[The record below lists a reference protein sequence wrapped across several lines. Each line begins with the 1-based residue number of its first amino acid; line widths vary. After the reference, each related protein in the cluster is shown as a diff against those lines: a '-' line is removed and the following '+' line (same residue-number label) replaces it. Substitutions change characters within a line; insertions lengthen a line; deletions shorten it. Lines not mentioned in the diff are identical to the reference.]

1 MDKPSAKP
9 SRRPSRPRR
18 SAARHDCS
26 VETTLTPLGDAAGGA
41 VRATVREISAT
52 GTMFDTPVRLGV
64 GERFRLAITGPQ
76 GDGHEAT
83 LIVRWSSGVGNRWSS
98 GAQFIADDRLL
109 LAAGVT
115 PDRVAAGAAYARSVA
130 GPAWARSLQVDAPQS
145 IRVRALC
152 ATRMDCG
159 VDLAVEQIATDC
171 ELDVQGKLLA
181 ASAVIEGGTT
191 HVLGEAEV
199 GDLGTSEGRR
209 TIVVLG
215 SSVAVESLL
224 RAAKDAI
231 ADLRKAVSARR
242 ATSVLAERGDE
253 KMSAS
258 ERESIMVSRFDAE
271 QMGEKLERMERNA
284 RVLQERI
291 ERMRAWKLTV
301 HRTLHR
307 GVEVSAGGRR
317 MVFTA
322 ALEGPV
328 TLALDQ
334 AGELVVT
341 GAGAPV
347 SVLGKATLGRV
358 AA

>member
-18 SAARHDCS
+18 SAARHDCA
-26 VETTLTPLGDAAGGA
+26 VEGTLTPIGEVAGVA
-41 VRATVREISAT
+41 VHATVREISAT
-52 GTMFDTPVRLGV
+52 GAMLDTPVRLGV

-76 GDGHEAT
+76 GDGHQAT
-83 LIVRWSSGVGNRWSS
+83 LIVRWSSGVGGRWSS
-98 GAQFIADDRLL
+98 GGQFIADDRLL

-115 PDRVAAGAAYARSVA
+115 QDRVTAGAAYARSVA

-159 VDLAVEQIATDC
+159 VDLAIEQIATDC

-181 ASAVIEGGTT
+181 SSAVIEGGTT
-191 HVLGEAEV
+191 HVLGEADV
-199 GDLGTSEGRR
+199 GELGTGEGRR

-215 SSVAVESLL
+215 SSVAAETLL
-224 RAAKDAI
+224 RAAQDAI

-242 ATSVLAERGDE
+242 ATSVLTERMEAEL
-253 KMSAS
+253 SAA

-271 QMGEKLERMERNA
+271 QMCARLERMERNA
-284 RVLQERI
+284 GVLRERI

-307 GVEVSAGGRR
+307 GVEVSAGPHRA
-317 MVFTA
+317 VFSGV
-322 ALEGPV
+322 LDGPV
-328 TLALDQ
+328 TFALDQ
-334 AGELVVT
+334 AGELLVT
-341 GAGAPV
+341 SAGAPV
-347 SVLGKATLGRV
+347 SVQGKATLGRV